1 MRRYLIFTLIGPALS
16 GFIFLL
22 ASTFM
27 SGYWTRTSGNEIA
40 KLFAVAG
47 STLQYSYVFGL
58 LPTLML
64 AAVDDIICHIRKIN
78 AVLRMLIAGAV
89 GFTFAEFLYGSRG
102 PDSGAMQ
109 FVLYG
114 LVGLIPAMLCSWLAH
129 SFASPVAADVRPAGQ
144 NHAVEL

>member
-1 MRRYLIFTLIGPALS
+1 MRRYLIFTLIGPAQS

-22 ASTFM
+22 ASTFI
-27 SGYWTRTSGNEIA
+27 SGYWTRTPDNEIA
-40 KLFAVAG
+40 KLFTVAG
-47 STLQYSYVFGL
+47 STLQYSYLFGL

-64 AAVDDIICHIRKIN
+64 AAVDDIVCHIRRID

-102 PDSGAMQ
+102 PDSGALQ

-129 SFASPVAADVRPAGQ
+129 TFAAPPNADVRPAGQ
-144 NHAVEL
+144 NRPV